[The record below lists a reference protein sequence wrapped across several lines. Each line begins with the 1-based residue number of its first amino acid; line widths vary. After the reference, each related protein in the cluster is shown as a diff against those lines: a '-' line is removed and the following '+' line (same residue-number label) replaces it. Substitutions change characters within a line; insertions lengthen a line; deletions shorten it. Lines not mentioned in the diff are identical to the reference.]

1 MLEEPTCYTREC
13 KHFMGIAGYKDWRMP
28 TVDEAASLLE
38 SSKMNGDL
46 YIAPDFS
53 DKEWWTWTGDK
64 CEDGE
69 GSEAAW
75 GVHFYFGRVNWV
87 NVNDECVSVRPVRSV
102 E

>member
-87 NVNDECVSVRPVRSV
+87 NVNDECVSVRPVRTMK
-102 E
+102 